1 MLLCRAGILTP
12 VFLLFVCLALAN
24 AAAAAETNG
33 PTLQFDYGTGQ
44 AHSNSVIKFMYFVPL
59 VSPEWISLHTN
70 AGNSQTVRV
79 VSFANKT
86 KGKTFHVTCE
96 FEFTGAGS
104 LQDLFDNTPAL
115 RKHDEELK
123 AGKTLP
129 HQIRYIGVDGT
140 GSGTLEVDG
149 TWTNGLPVPTEV
161 RMFFNSHSCTSPV
174 NIDLVDITYHDGV
187 YHYQNEM
194 VARVNT
200 LTFQQQQLQQCEDP
214 AMVVTLDSLKRK
226 DAPNSRWAN
235 FLGEVKGFAANAFLP
250 PIKITPEGNQTMMN
264 FGQALSAQKPS
275 FTFPFADRL
284 KNSTNT
290 TLEAGLS
297 PASL

>member
-1 MLLCRAGILTP
+1 MSSCRARILTP
-12 VFLLFVCLALAN
+12 VFLWFICLALAS
-24 AAAAAETNG
+24 AAAADTNG
-33 PTLQFDYGTGQ
+33 PTLQFDYGTGP

-70 AGNSQTVRV
+70 AVNSQFVRV
-79 VSFANKT
+79 VSYSNHT
-86 KGKTFHVTCE
+86 KGKTFHVACE

-104 LQDLFDNTPAL
+104 LEDVFDNTPAIQ
-115 RKHDEELK
+115 KHDEELK
-123 AGKTLP
+123 AGKVLP
-129 HQIRYIGVDGT
+129 HQIRFIGVDGT

-149 TWTNGLPVPTEV
+149 ALTNGMPVATEV
-161 RMFFNSHSCTSPV
+161 RMFFNSHGCTSPV
-174 NIDLVDITYHDGV
+174 NIDLVDITCHDGSV
-187 YHYQNEM
+187 HYQNEM

-200 LTFQQQQLQQCEDP
+200 LTFQRQLQQCEDP
-214 AMVVTLDSLKRK
+214 AMEVTLDSLKRK
-226 DAPNSRWAN
+226 DAPNSRWQN

-275 FTFPFADRL
+275 FTFPFAERL